1 MLIGKKDLAK
11 LFATT
16 IVICCAVF
24 VCTLFLNYNLDIAA
38 QKSEITTPQALI
50 MYDAQVSTGKVV
62 SAVSGGCLVLTT
74 AVLLIFYVKNYI
86 DSHGK
91 ELGILKALG
100 YSDFQIAGHFW
111 VFGLSVLAG
120 SVLALGAAYAYMPHF
135 YRVQNDLGLF
145 SEFTPGFH
153 PFLFFGLLLLPA
165 AFFSCLAILYALF
178 KLKKPVIHLLKEI
191 EAGGIKRHKREA
203 GDGPFLKVLRKEI
216 LSGRKILTFFMA
228 FSAFCFS
235 AMVQMSL
242 SMKQLASESM
252 GIMMLAIGLI
262 LAFMTLF
269 LSLTSVL
276 KANGKTLAM
285 MKVFGYSEK
294 ECASAVLNGYR
305 PVSWLGFIIGTGYQ
319 YGLLRIMVD
328 IVFADYD
335 AMPEF
340 HFNTK
345 GLVIAFA
352 AFVVVYE
359 AVIYCYSRKIAKM
372 PVKSVMLE

>member
-11 LFATT
+11 LFAIT

-24 VCTLFLNYNLDIAA
+24 VCTLFLNYNLDIVSHKA
-38 QKSEITTPQALI
+38 EVTTPQGLV
-50 MYDAQVSTGKVV
+50 MYDAQIATGKVV
-62 SAVSGGCLVLTT
+62 SVVSGGCLVLTT

-100 YSDFQIAGHFW
+100 YADFQVAGHFW

-120 SVLALGAAYAYMPHF
+120 SILALAGAYAYMPHF
-135 YRVQNDLGLF
+135 YRVQNNLGLF
-145 SEFTPGFH
+145 PEFTPGFH

-165 AFFSCLAILYALF
+165 VFFSCLAILYALF

-191 EAGGIKRHKREA
+191 EAGGIKRRKKEA
-203 GDGPFLKVLRKEI
+203 GDGPFLKVLRKDI
-216 LSGRKILTFFMA
+216 LSGRKVLTFFMA

-276 KANGKTLAM
+276 KGSGKTLAM
-285 MKVFGYSEK
+285 MRVFGYSEK

-328 IVFADYD
+328 FVFADLD
-335 AMPEF
+335 SMPEF
-340 HFNTK
+340 HFNTR
-345 GLVIAFA
+345 GFIIALA
-352 AFVVVYE
+352 AFVITYE
-359 AVIYCYSRKIAKM
+359 TVIFLYSRKIAKM